1 MAARYQGPAQSLVR
15 GGAGAR
21 RGRHPD
27 PSWRTVAPAPP
38 RQRGGLA
45 RGRAPFDRR
54 AQVLPLELADRDAAK
69 NPRRHHQGALALRA
83 DPSAAQGGTWPR
95 SLRRAI
101 LERSA
106 SPRSHEYGRL
116 PLSAAPATRSGE
128 TRKKTGSARRLSRAY
143 PRYAPRSSR
152 SSTPA
157 VADDVPSGPGTRQ
170 SSTRIIY
177 QSSASLREMFWSM
190 VGDLIV
196 KELWFRQML
205 ACSHFPLGRM
215 QPP

>member
-1 MAARYQGPAQSLVR
+1 MIILSALAGGLVYL
-15 GGAGAR
+15 GLAVLG
-21 RGRHPD
+21 
-27 PSWRTVAPAPP
+27 APAPP

-83 DPSAAQGGTWPR
+83 GPSAAQGGTWPR

-128 TRKKTGSARRLSRAY
+128 TGKKQDRPAASAE
-143 PRYAPRSSR
+143 P
-152 SSTPA
+152 
-157 VADDVPSGPGTRQ
+157 TRD
-170 SSTRIIY
+170 T
-177 QSSASLREMFWSM
+177 
-190 VGDLIV
+190 
-196 KELWFRQML
+196 
-205 ACSHFPLGRM
+205 
-215 QPP
+215 